1 MPVLQPNVT
10 QKIKIEKYESYP
22 NVQSMVNDLFQNLAA
37 KLFLSQNQKSIYPFN
52 AEHILN
58 SG

>member
-1 MPVLQPNVT
+1 MPLSARSVVNVIPVLQPNVT

-37 KLFLSQNQKSIYPFN
+37 K
-52 AEHILN
+52 
-58 SG
+58 